1 MKRETARLRDDERGR
16 RSRPG
21 SPLTAC
27 VVWGNDYASG
37 IANLG
42 HQRVWAL
49 ADEAP
54 GWSADRL
61 YGLERPEGRPV
72 SFAWGRSL
80 GSFDLVLA
88 SVSFENDYP
97 ALLDALRSAG
107 LIAGHG
113 ERGGPLLIA
122 GGVAPS
128 LNPLPLAP
136 FFDAV
141 YSGDA
146 ETALPSVLE
155 GIFQNPP
162 QTRAEAWSFFDRFG
176 LHVDALGATGE
187 RKVWT
192 SHSYAA
198 SETVHPAGHF
208 GETALVELGR
218 GCPRRCR
225 FCAVCWTA
233 GGFRPAEPDALREQ
247 ILRVTGDLDVNR
259 VGLVGAAVAEGH
271 GFRELLRWLKE
282 KGLRATASSLRA
294 DLVKGETARLLVE
307 LGQRTLTLS
316 AEAGSQ
322 GLRDA
327 LGKGLRDG
335 DLLDAADAARGAGAH
350 GLKLYLMYGLP
361 GETDDDLRAAGP
373 LTAAIKKRCGR
384 MRLTVSASPFVPK
397 PGTPLADAPLVEER
411 ELRRRRELLAG
422 ALRGAGVPSFTGE
435 SPRQALW
442 QAALTRG
449 DRTILPRLLAGE
461 TRGVLVKEAV
471 DRR

>member
-1 MKRETARLRDDERGR
+1 MKREVVRLREGERGR
-16 RSRPG
+16 RSLPG
-21 SPLTAC
+21 TPLSAC

-37 IANLG
+37 LANLG

-49 ADEAP
+49 ADDAT

-61 YGLERPEGRPV
+61 YAVEQPEGRPV

-97 ALLDALRSAG
+97 ALLETLHSAG
-107 LIAGHG
+107 LVAGHG

-128 LNPLPLAP
+128 LNPMPLAP

-141 YSGDA
+141 YLGDA
-146 ETALPSVLE
+146 ETVLPSVLE
-155 GIFQNPP
+155 GIYENPP
-162 QTRAEAWSFFDRFG
+162 RTREEAWSLFGKFG
-176 LHVDALGATGE
+176 LHVDALDATGE

-192 SHSYAA
+192 SGSYAA

-218 GCPRRCR
+218 GCPRWCL
-225 FCAVCWTA
+225 FCAVGWTS
-233 GGFRPAEPDALREQ
+233 GDFRPADPDTLREQ
-247 ILRVTGDLDVNR
+247 ILRVTGDLGVNR
-259 VGLVGAAVAEGH
+259 VGLVGAAVAEGDDF
-271 GFRELLRWLKE
+271 GDLLRWLKE

-294 DLVKGETARLLVE
+294 DLLNRDTARLLVE

-316 AEAGSQ
+316 VEAGSR

-327 LGKGLRDG
+327 LGKGLSDG
-335 DLLDAADAARGAGAH
+335 DLLAAADAARGAGAR

-361 GETDDDLRAAGP
+361 GETDDDLLAAGP
-373 LTAAIKKRCGR
+373 LTAGIKKRCGR
-384 MRLTVSASPFVPK
+384 TRLTVSASPFVPK
-397 PGTPLADAPLVEER
+397 PGTPPADSPLLDER
-411 ELRRRRELLAG
+411 ELRRRRGLLAG
-422 ALRGAGVPSFTGE
+422 ALRRAGVGSFTGE

-449 DRTILPRLLAGE
+449 DGTILTRLLAGE

>member
-1 MKRETARLRDDERGR
+1 MKREIVRLRKSERGR

-21 SPLTAC
+21 APLSAC

-37 IANLG
+37 LANLG

-49 ADEAP
+49 TDDTP

-61 YGLERPEGRPV
+61 YTLDRSEGRPL
-72 SFAWGRSL
+72 SFAWDRPL

-97 ALLDALRSAG
+97 ALLDTLRSAG
-107 LIAGHG
+107 LLAGHG
-113 ERGGPLLIA
+113 EREGPLLIA
-122 GGVAPS
+122 GGVAPG

-141 YSGDA
+141 YRGDA
-146 ETALPSVLE
+146 ETVLPSVLE
-155 GIFQNPP
+155 GTFQNPP
-162 QTRAEAWSFFDRFG
+162 RTREEAWSLFGKFG
-176 LHVDALGATGE
+176 LHVDALGAPGE
-187 RKVWT
+187 RRVWT
-192 SHSYAA
+192 SGSYAA

-233 GGFRPAEPDALREQ
+233 GGFRPADPDALREQ
-247 ILRVTGDLDVNR
+247 ILRVTGDLGVNR
-259 VGLVGAAVAEGH
+259 VGLVGAAVAEGD
-271 GFRELLRWLKE
+271 GFRDLLRWLKGR
-282 KGLRATASSLRA
+282 GLRATASSLRA
-294 DLVKGETARLLVE
+294 DLLDGDTARLLVE

-322 GLRDA
+322 GLRDK
-327 LGKGLRDG
+327 LGKGLSDG
-335 DLLDAADAARGAGAH
+335 DILAAADAARKAGAR
-350 GLKLYLMYGLP
+350 GLKLYLMYGPP
-361 GETDDDLRAAGP
+361 GETDDDLRAAGS
-373 LTAAIKKRCGR
+373 LTAEIKKKLDRT
-384 MRLTVSASPFVPK
+384 RLTVSASPFVPK
-397 PGTPLADAPLVEER
+397 PGTPLADVPLLGER
-411 ELRRRRELLAG
+411 ELRRRRKLLAG
-422 ALRGAGVPSFTGE
+422 VLRRAGVQSFTGE

-449 DRTILPRLLAGE
+449 DGTVLSRLLAGE
-461 TRGVLVKEAV
+461 TRGVLIKEAV

>member
-1 MKRETARLRDDERGR
+1 
-16 RSRPG
+16 
-21 SPLTAC
+21 LTAC

-37 IANLG
+37 LANLG

-49 ADEAP
+49 ADDAP

-61 YGLERPEGRPV
+61 YALDRPGGRPV
-72 SFAWGRSL
+72 SFAWDRPL

-97 ALLDALRSAG
+97 ALLDTLHAAG
-107 LIAGHG
+107 LLAGHG
-113 ERGGPLLIA
+113 ERGGPLLVA

-141 YSGDA
+141 YQGDA
-146 ETALPSVLE
+146 ETVLPSVLA

-162 QTRAEAWSFFDRFG
+162 RTREEAWSLFEKFG
-176 LHVDALGATGE
+176 LHVDALGATGK
-187 RKVWT
+187 RQVWT
-192 SHSYAA
+192 SSFYAA
-198 SETVHPAGHF
+198 SETVHPTGHF

-225 FCAVCWTA
+225 FCAVGWM
-233 GGFRPAEPDALREQ
+233 GEFRPADPDALREQ
-247 ILRVTGDLDVNR
+247 ILKSTGRLGVNR
-259 VGLVGAAVAEGH
+259 VGLVGAAVAEGE
-271 GFRELLRWLKE
+271 GFRDLLKCLKE
-282 KGLRATASSLRA
+282 RGLRATASSLRA
-294 DLVKGETARLLVE
+294 DLLNGETARILVE

-322 GLRDA
+322 GLRDT
-327 LGKGLRDG
+327 LGKGLADG
-335 DLLDAADAARGAGAH
+335 DILAAADAARKAGAR

-361 GETDDDLRAAGP
+361 GESDDDLHAAGS
-373 LTAAIKKRCGR
+373 LAGEIKKKLDRT
-384 MRLTVSASPFVPK
+384 RLSVSASPFVPK
-397 PGTPLADAPLVEER
+397 PGTPLADVPLLDER

-422 ALRGAGVPSFTGE
+422 GLRRAGIPSFTGE

-449 DRTILPRLLAGE
+449 DGTVLSRLLAGE
-461 TRGVLVKEAV
+461 TRSALLKEAV
-471 DRR
+471 DRG